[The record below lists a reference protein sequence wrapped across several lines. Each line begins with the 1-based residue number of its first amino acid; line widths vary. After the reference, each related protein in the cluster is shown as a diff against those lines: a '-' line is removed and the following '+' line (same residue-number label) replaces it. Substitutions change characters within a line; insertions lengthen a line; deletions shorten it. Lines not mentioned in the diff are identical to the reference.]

1 MLGMKHIL
9 NPNQNQMQKKYKIY
23 KYTAPNGKIY
33 IGQTCN
39 SLKRR
44 AGNHGEGYVECPL
57 FYKAIKKYGFE
68 NFKSEIIADGLTLD
82 EANWLEKYLIA
93 YYHSAERKYGYNLS
107 HGGDGILGYSSPEKN
122 AKISKT
128 KTGSHASEETK
139 RLLSNIHKGKKIPR
153 EVVEKTAAWHRGR
166 KRSDNTKKNISEAT
180 KRLYQTPEGKA
191 MASKRAWNKRK
202 VTNGEVTYQSVKETA
217 EAIGIKSDTLRKA
230 IYDGR
235 PMRGYHWKYV
245 V

>member
-1 MLGMKHIL
+1 
-9 NPNQNQMQKKYKIY
+9 MQKKYKIY
-23 KYTAPNGKIY
+23 KYTAPNGKMY

-107 HGGDGILGYSSPEKN
+107 HGGEGTSGYSSPEKN

-128 KTGSHASEETK
+128 KTGSHASDKTRK
-139 RLLSNIHKGKKIPR
+139 LLSEINKGKKIPK
-153 EVVEKTAAWHRGR
+153 EVVEKIAAWHRGR
-166 KRSDNTKKNISEAT
+166 KRSNKTKKNISEAT

-191 MASKRAWNKRK
+191 MASKRAWSKRK
-202 VTNGEVTYQSVKETA
+202 VTNGEVTYQSAKEA
-217 EAIGIKSDTLRKA
+217 ASAIGVLDSTLRKA

-245 V
+245 EVAEDASI

>member
-1 MLGMKHIL
+1 ML
-9 NPNQNQMQKKYKIY
+9 KKYKIY
-23 KYTAPNGKIY
+23 KYTAPNGKLY
-33 IGQTCN
+33 IGQTCR
-39 SLKRR
+39 SLQER
-44 AGNHGEGYVECPL
+44 AGYTGIGYMQCRL

-82 EANWLEKYLIA
+82 EANWLEKYLIS

-107 HGGDGILGYSSPEKN
+107 HGGEGTSGYSSPEKN

-128 KTGSHASEETK
+128 KTGSHASDKTRK
-139 RLLSNIHKGKKIPR
+139 LLSEINKGKKMPK
-153 EVVEKTAAWHRGR
+153 EVVEKIAAWHRGR
-166 KRSDNTKKNISEAT
+166 KRSNKTKKNISEAT

-191 MASKRAWNKRK
+191 MASKRAWSKRK

-217 EAIGIKSDTLRKA
+217 EAIGIKPDTLRKA

-235 PMRGYHWKYV
+235 AIGGYHWKYV
-245 V
+245 DTVAEDAVSIQ